1 MTYHFEVH
9 KEDDVYWGECKELD
23 SCVSEGKNIEELR
36 THLQEA
42 LEGVLSVD
50 FQGKFAHSLP
60 NPALSDN
67 NAYIRI
73 TVSPEVAFMV
83 YLRAYRHNKKL
94 TQNQMKDALG
104 MKSRNSYV
112 KLERQGNPTFKTAG
126 RILKAFPDFP
136 IEECFDRVVHMH

>member
-1 MTYHFEVH
+1 M
-9 KEDDVYWGECKELD
+9 
-23 SCVSEGKNIEELR
+23 EELKSN
-36 THLQEA
+36 LQEA
-42 LEGVLSVD
+42 LEGGLSVD
-50 FQGKFAHSLP
+50 FQGEFAHSLP